1 MAFFTNQAQLS
12 YNGNVTN
19 SNITTGELVS
29 VLSATKTAVKK
40 EYGRNSD
47 VTFVISIVNAGSTP
61 FTNLTVNDN
70 LGEYSYTNT
79 TVYPLSYEENSLL
92 YYTNGVLQATP
103 SVTAGPPLVIS
114 GINVPANGNATII
127 FDAKVNQYAPL
138 SQVSNIINQATVYG
152 EGIANNLVVSEQI
165 NTEKVSD
172 LSISKSLSPTTVT
185 ENGQINYTFT
195 IENYGNTAAT
205 TTDDI
210 VLTDTFNP
218 ALSNISVKFNN
229 VVWTSPENYTYNEST
244 GEFATVSGQITVPAA
259 TYTQSVE
266 NGSWEVTPGVST
278 VTVSGTI

>member
-1 MAFFTNQAQLS
+1 M
-12 YNGNVTN
+12 
-19 SNITTGELVS
+19 
-29 VLSATKTAVKK
+29 
-40 EYGRNSD
+40 
-47 VTFVISIVNAGSTP
+47 
-61 FTNLTVNDN
+61 
-70 LGEYSYTNT
+70 
-79 TVYPLSYEENSLL
+79 
-92 YYTNGVLQATP
+92 
-103 SVTAGPPLVIS
+103 VIS

-152 EGIANNLVVSEQI
+152 EGIANNLVVTEQI

-205 TTDDI
+205 ATDDI

-229 VVWTSPENYTYNEST
+229 VLWTSPENYTYNEST

-278 VTVSGTI
+278 VTVSAVSYTHLDVYKRQT